1 MGVESALELYNWS
14 SLPLGCFSG
23 GDKDITKRHSLMVK
37 VWEILLA
44 YNTTF
49 LEDSFERNLCCVMA
63 YQMGII
69 MKKLHLET
77 AGYLVSGALVR
88 DK

>member
-1 MGVESALELYNWS
+1 MGFGLRSALGL
-14 SLPLGCFSG
+14 F
-23 GDKDITKRHSLMVK
+23 
-37 VWEILLA
+37 EIFLSFLLA